1 MSVSKR
7 CPRTPWPYRCRL
19 VLRRRRRCRAPARTV
34 AESFPRLTHGP
45 GLRREK
51 PAAFVKHDEEGVAA
65 QHIDGAA
72 GGHGDGHEP
81 AEQVEVV
88 GREQARSRA
97 NNRKEGEAEDEQRV
111 F

>member
-1 MSVSKR
+1 
-7 CPRTPWPYRCRL
+7 
-19 VLRRRRRCRAPARTV
+19 
-34 AESFPRLTHGP
+34 
-45 GLRREK
+45 
-51 PAAFVKHDEEGVAA
+51 VKHDEEGVAA